1 MLFVYEIMVNRRQE
15 KTMQNAINTTR
26 FVSTLFPEAVRER
39 LMEDAQQAG
48 NDKNSKENF
57 NLDEVVGSGG
67 AFKTKPIADFF
78 PGKSTSE
85 AETV

>member
-1 MLFVYEIMVNRRQE
+1 MLFVYEMMVNRRQE
-15 KTMQNAINTTR
+15 KTMQNVINSTR
-26 FVSTLFPEAVRER
+26 FVSTLFPEAVRDR
-39 LMEDAQQAG
+39 LLEDAQAG

-57 NLDEVVGSGG
+57 KLDEVVGSGG

-85 AETV
+85 AETL

>member
-1 MLFVYEIMVNRRQE
+1 MLFVYEMMVNRRQE
-15 KTMQNAINTTR
+15 KTMQNVINSTR
-26 FVSTLFPEAVRER
+26 FVSTLFPEAVRDR
-39 LMEDAQQAG
+39 LLEDAQAG
-48 NDKNSKENF
+48 NEMKSKESF

-85 AETV
+85 AETL